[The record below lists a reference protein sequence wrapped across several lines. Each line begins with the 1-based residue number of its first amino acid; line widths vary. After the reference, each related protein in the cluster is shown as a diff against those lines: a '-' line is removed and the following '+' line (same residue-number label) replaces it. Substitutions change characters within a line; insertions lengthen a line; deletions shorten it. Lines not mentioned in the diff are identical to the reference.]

1 MNERLTSTSFTTSL
15 DMDGKLWYTDYSN
28 IDIENLT
35 MTEEDDD

>member
-1 MNERLTSTSFTTSL
+1 MKLESTSFTETL

-35 MTEEDDD
+35 LAEDEYA